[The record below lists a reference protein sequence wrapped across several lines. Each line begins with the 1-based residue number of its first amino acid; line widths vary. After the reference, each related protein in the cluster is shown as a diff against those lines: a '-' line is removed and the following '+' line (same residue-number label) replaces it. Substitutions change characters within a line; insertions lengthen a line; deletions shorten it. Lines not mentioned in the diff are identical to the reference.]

1 MPRGRLGRLYGV
13 GVGPGD
19 PDLITLKA
27 LKVIQRVPHLFV
39 AASSKNHY
47 SLALDIVRPHLPKDR
62 EIRRLS
68 FPMTYDQKTLK
79 EAWGQNAREVYAALR
94 EGEAVF
100 LTLGDP
106 TLYSTFGYLI
116 RALLQLAPDLDYEVI
131 PAVSAAQ
138 AAAARL
144 KISLAEGEDKLL
156 LASAAQGGEV
166 VRRLAA
172 QVDTLVLYKVYR
184 KAPDILKALEEY
196 GRLAE
201 TKGISHCGMP
211 QERVWDLVQAPE
223 TKFPYFTLFVV
234 GGRPFSVVKK

>member
-1 MPRGRLGRLYGV
+1 
-13 GVGPGD
+13 
-19 PDLITLKA
+19 
-27 LKVIQRVPHLFV
+27 VPYLFV

-47 SLALDIVRPHLPKDR
+47 SLALEVVKPHLPQDK

-68 FPMTYDQKTLK
+68 FPMAYEPKALE
-79 EAWGQNAREVYAALR
+79 EAWVQNAKAVFEALQK
-94 EGEAVF
+94 GEAAF

-106 TLYSTFGYLI
+106 TLYSTFGYLV
-116 RALLQLAPDLDYEVI
+116 RALLHLAPDLDYEII

-156 LASAAQGGEV
+156 MASAAQGGGV
-166 VRRLAA
+166 VRRLAD

-184 KAPDILKALEEY
+184 KAPDILKALEEC
-196 GRLAE
+196 GRLRE
-201 TKGISHCGMP
+201 TRGISRCSMP
-211 QERVWDLVQAPE
+211 QERVWEVLQGTE
-223 TKFPYFTLFVV
+223 TGFPYFTLFVV